1 MLINS
6 RLSPVC
12 IRNHFIHKFQ
22 MSGLRYILVDGRKQP
37 ERIVC
42 TICRMPGLLYIR
54 CIIRRIF
61 MSRIVCKLYQWQ
73 SASIIHL
80 CGKHKPDFFNC
91 HLRCKVND
99 SLYILY
105 RITITVSIA
114 QSTVDKRR
122 CTRPDKCHK
131 AVIGVPCIYHG
142 IEFFTR
148 CLYLKMCKLSMPV
161 IGQLLQFLSTDLLR
175 QHIGGQNLCHLR
187 FLFHSNQKC
196 ELTVLSRCKPHH
208 RTECSA
214 AVAVLISLVTQCSL
228 CHTCRIAISVISSE
242 ELLSVAAPGCHFCS
256 LQCKETADND
266 FIIDIAAFLDLIQI
280 RMNHLP
286 HMIPTE
292 NRARN
297 KLRIL

>member
-1 MLINS
+1 
-6 RLSPVC
+6 
-12 IRNHFIHKFQ
+12 
-22 MSGLRYILVDGRKQP
+22 
-37 ERIVC
+37 
-42 TICRMPGLLYIR
+42 
-54 CIIRRIF
+54 
-61 MSRIVCKLYQWQ
+61 
-73 SASIIHL
+73 
-80 CGKHKPDFFNC
+80 
-91 HLRCKVND
+91 
-99 SLYILY
+99 
-105 RITITVSIA
+105 
-114 QSTVDKRR
+114 
-122 CTRPDKCHK
+122 
-131 AVIGVPCIYHG
+131 
-142 IEFFTR
+142 
-148 CLYLKMCKLSMPV
+148 MPV